1 VTPSGIF
8 FKIGLFDII
17 TGKNEEEKLTSA
29 LGIELQS
36 PDANS
41 NALSPLNHEGP

>member
-1 VTPSGIF
+1 VTPTDF
-8 FKIGLFDII
+8 FLLACLIDII
-17 TGKNEEEKLTSA
+17 TEKDEEEKLTSA

-41 NALSPLNHEGP
+41 NA